1 MKDSAI
7 VLGSFKVRGMEKNI
21 KDGENGETY
30 RVKKIRFV
38 SIFSIWIIDEQKP
51 YAILVFYLLE

>member
-1 MKDSAI
+1 
-7 VLGSFKVRGMEKNI
+7 MEKNI

-38 SIFSIWIIDEQKP
+38 SIFFNMD
-51 YAILVFYLLE
+51 YR

>member
-1 MKDSAI
+1 
-7 VLGSFKVRGMEKNI
+7 MEKNI

-51 YAILVFYLLE
+51 YAIMVFYLLE